1 MCIRDSLYTDA
12 ALLQRVKA
20 DWQAARGDA
29 PWKTLIP
36 EDHQAPARV
45 R

>member
-1 MCIRDSLYTDA
+1 VDLYTDG
-12 ALLQRVKA
+12 ALLERVKA
-20 DWQAARGDA
+20 DWREMRGDA

-36 EDHQAPARV
+36 EDQLAPARV